1 MSFRA
6 TGKENAL
13 SLGKESCAKK
23 PAFVAIPAAEIYANW
38 IYRLPP
44 FPGDRLRRSS
54 GAKRRAKAGQRRG
67 RKQAGKYVWE
77 KTNARSACFLPR
89 LCPAFA
95 LPGNSLCDIDQTGGD
110 CLFYRPKPVRPP
122 RSRGLRAP
130 EKPALGLV
138 FSEKRA
144 GRPRKKS
151 SGEERGARSARKLI
165 QWINFS
171 EGGPVGPGS
180 RSSRT
185 FPLQR
190 LISRSYHGSQNAN
203 RISRQS
209 APCSFSRKS
218 PFSARCD
225 TGSRAGSTAS
235 SRAARTRSTDAPT
248 A

>member
-1 MSFRA
+1 MGGDLSGFRVLMEW
-6 TGKENAL
+6 G
-13 SLGKESCAKK
+13 SL
-23 PAFVAIPAAEIYANW
+23 
-38 IYRLPP
+38 P

-67 RKQAGKYVWE
+67 RKQVEWALVISP
-77 KTNARSACFLPR
+77 TCFSACFLPR

-95 LPGNSLCDIDQTGGD
+95 LPGNSLDDIGQTDGV
-110 CLFYRPKPVRPP
+110 CLFYAPKPVRPP

-185 FPLQR
+185 FSLQR
-190 LISRSYHGSQNAN
+190 LIFHSQH
-203 RISRQS
+203 S
-209 APCSFSRKS
+209 
-218 PFSARCD
+218 
-225 TGSRAGSTAS
+225 
-235 SRAARTRSTDAPT
+235 
-248 A
+248 

>member
-67 RKQAGKYVWE
+67 RKQAEWALVIPQMYFP
-77 KTNARSACFLPR
+77 ACFLPR

-95 LPGNSLCDIDQTGGD
+95 LPGNSLDDIGQTGGD
-110 CLFYRPKPVRPP
+110 CLFYVPKPVRPP

-151 SGEERGARSARKLI
+151 SGEELE
-165 QWINFS
+165 S
-171 EGGPVGPGS
+171 EELSNVS
-180 RSSRT
+180 
-185 FPLQR
+185 
-190 LISRSYHGSQNAN
+190 
-203 RISRQS
+203 
-209 APCSFSRKS
+209 PCNS
-218 PFSARCD
+218 
-225 TGSRAGSTAS
+225 
-235 SRAARTRSTDAPT
+235 
-248 A
+248 

>member
-67 RKQAGKYVWE
+67 RKQAGKYIWK
-77 KTNARSACFLPR
+77 KTSARSACFLPR

-95 LPGNSLCDIDQTGGD
+95 LPGNSLGDMDQTDGD
-110 CLFYRPKPVRPP
+110 CWFDGPKPFRQDGGPEE
-122 RSRGLRAP
+122 LRAS
-130 EKPALGLV
+130 EKPALGLA

-144 GRPRKKS
+144 GRPRF
-151 SGEERGARSARKLI
+151 EELSNVSLAA
-165 QWINFS
+165 
-171 EGGPVGPGS
+171 
-180 RSSRT
+180 
-185 FPLQR
+185 LQ
-190 LISRSYHGSQNAN
+190 
-203 RISRQS
+203 
-209 APCSFSRKS
+209 
-218 PFSARCD
+218 
-225 TGSRAGSTAS
+225 
-235 SRAARTRSTDAPT
+235 
-248 A
+248 